1 MDREGGGVFNQNN
14 RLWEG
19 YEYFLQHHDRRV
31 ATDSEMKAQQKAL
44 VCTQRSGQSSVLTQ
58 C

>member
-1 MDREGGGVFNQNN
+1 MDREGGGVQSKQPSVG
-14 RLWEG
+14 G